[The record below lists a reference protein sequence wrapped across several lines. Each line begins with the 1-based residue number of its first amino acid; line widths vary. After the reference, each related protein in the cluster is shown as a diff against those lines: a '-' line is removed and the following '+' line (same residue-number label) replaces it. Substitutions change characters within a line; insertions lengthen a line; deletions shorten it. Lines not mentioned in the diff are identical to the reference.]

1 MRASLGSWLL
11 LICSVTLVSASG
23 ILEVDLLF
31 PRNETYAPTEKFPIV
46 FAIQNAQLA
55 PLVDLAISF
64 DFRDRNNGSEII
76 HSGIKSIW
84 SNETA
89 TDPFLYYTF
98 RPDFQ
103 MEGHWSLV
111 WSAYWKSCNEY
122 ASADITNMDRA
133 NIIHNTSSAATVFT
147 TENSAPKV
155 DLVSATANRSCPG
168 EFGVPINVTDHTI
181 PVPTLE
187 SWGNGDVCAV
197 VESSPTLTPDPCRV
211 NISPAMVESMEADFR
226 CRGIIDQPDDC
237 SQDKESAAQKVAVVG
252 MSSLLAVFGAVGLM
266 VMHI

>member
-11 LICSVTLVSASG
+11 LICSGALVRASG

-46 FAIQNAQLA
+46 FAIQNAELA
-55 PLVDLAISF
+55 PLVDLSVTF
-64 DFRDRNNGSEII
+64 DIRDRNNGSEVI
-76 HSGIKSIW
+76 HSTTQSTW

-98 RPDFQ
+98 RSDFQ
-103 MEGHWSLV
+103 MEGHWSIV
-111 WSAYWKSCNEY
+111 WRANWKSCNEY
-122 ASADITNMDRA
+122 ASADITNIDRA
-133 NIIHNTSSAATVFT
+133 NMIHNTSGAFTIFT
-147 TENSAPKV
+147 TENGAPKV

-187 SWGNGDVCAV
+187 DWGNGDVCAV
-197 VESSPTLTPDPCRV
+197 VESSPTFTPDPCRV
-211 NISPAMVESMEADFR
+211 NITPATVESMEADFR
-226 CRGIIDQPDDC
+226 CRGVLRPEDC
-237 SQDKESAAQKVAVVG
+237 SQDEEGAAQKVAVIG
-252 MSSLLAVFGAVGLM
+252 MSSVLAAFGAVGLM